1 MINFEE
7 ELAKFEPSQEIA
19 QIEDTVLND
28 KMTDITDIMRELLEE
43 VKQQKK
49 WENNGGLY
57 EVL

>member
-28 KMTDITDIMRELLEE
+28 KMTDITEIMGELLEE

-49 WENNGGLY
+49 
-57 EVL
+57 